1 MPRVKRGCTSKQ
13 RRKRVL
19 KLAKGFRG
27 ASGNLY
33 RVAKE
38 SVDRSLNYAYRDRRV
53 RKREFRKLWIARIN
67 AAVRAN
73 DLNYSQ
79 FIFGLKK
86 ANIDIDRKILSE
98 LAINNPENFSEL
110 ISIAKDQ
117 INQNT
122 EAAASC

>member
-79 FIFGLKK
+79 FICGLKK

>member
-13 RRKRVL
+13 RRKKVL

-33 RVAKE
+33 RIATE

-53 RKREFRKLWIARIN
+53 KKREFRKLWITRIN

-73 DLNYSQ
+73 DMNYSQ
-79 FIFGLKK
+79 FMFGLKK
-86 ANIDIDRKILSE
+86 ANIDIDRKVLSE
-98 LAINNPENFSEL
+98 LAIHNPDNFSEL
-110 ISIAKDQ
+110 VNIAKEQ
-117 INQNT
+117 I
-122 EAAASC
+122 A

>member
-1 MPRVKRGCTSKQ
+1 MPTGTE
-13 RRKRVL
+13 
-19 KLAKGFRG
+19 G
-27 ASGNLY
+27 Y
-33 RVAKE
+33 
-38 SVDRSLNYAYRDRRV
+38 

-122 EAAASC
+122 EVAASC